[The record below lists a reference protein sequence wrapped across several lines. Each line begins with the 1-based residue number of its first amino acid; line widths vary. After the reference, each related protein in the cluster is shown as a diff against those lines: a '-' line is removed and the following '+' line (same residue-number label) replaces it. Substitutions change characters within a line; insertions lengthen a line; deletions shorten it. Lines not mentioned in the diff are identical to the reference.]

1 MEAYKRNLMVVML
14 LCVMFSLFGVAGV
27 ANAVL
32 IQLGPDTVPDSPSGS
47 PYVFSNSSGGYG
59 YELEIIPNPTRG
71 PVESWNLPVFTL
83 TNTSTNALAKITSF
97 KFTIGDIDFN
107 FDHLGVAGRDPLGAF
122 STDLNNDGSFASS
135 LPDNQDNHIRSDFL
149 LYSGFTGFDKGDVFT
164 FWADVDLD
172 GRVFPGS
179 PEDFRTVFWNNGET
193 LNSEITVTFIP
204 EPTTVC
210 LLGLG
215 ALSLLRKRRA

>member
-1 MEAYKRNLMVVML
+1 MKAYKRTSMVVML
-14 LCVMFSLFGVAGV
+14 LFVMFSLFGVAGV

-59 YELEIIPNPTRG
+59 YELEIKPNPVAEWEWHV
-71 PVESWNLPVFTL
+71 PIFTL
-83 TNTSTNALAKITSF
+83 TNSSTNGWTHIASF
-97 KFTIGDIDFN
+97 KFTIGDTEFN

-135 LPDNQDNHIRSDFL
+135 LPDNQDNSLRSDFI

-164 FWADVDLD
+164 FMSDVDLD
-172 GRVFPGS
+172 GLRQPGS
-179 PEDFRTVFWNNGET
+179 TEDFRTVFWNNGET

-204 EPTTVC
+204 EPATIC

-215 ALSLLRKRRA
+215 GLLLRRKRRA